1 MPKIGGGQTKSVTV
15 KVEIKT
21 NTKET
26 EEECTIFSIYLE
38 PENENN
44 YEKLIP
50 EHIQNSTIL
59 GGDMNNADTKMKL
72 QAKVYHFQNI
82 REIIQ
87 TINIPKK
94 KSQHP
99 ILIFKKE
106 IKILIINTIE

>member
-1 MPKIGGGQTKSVTV
+1 
-15 KVEIKT
+15 
-21 NTKET
+21 
-26 EEECTIFSIYLE
+26 
-38 PENENN
+38 
-44 YEKLIP
+44 
-50 EHIQNSTIL
+50 
-59 GGDMNNADTKMKL
+59 MNNADTKMKL

>member
-1 MPKIGGGQTKSVTV
+1 MSVTV

-21 NTKET
+21 NSKET
-26 EEECTIFSIYLE
+26 EEEYTIFSINLE
-38 PENENN
+38 QENENN

-50 EHIQNSTIL
+50 EHIQNTTIL
-59 GGDMNNADTKMKL
+59 GGDSNSADTKMKL

-87 TINIPKK
+87 TINIQIK
-94 KSQHP
+94 KSHHQ
-99 ILIFKKE
+99 ILIFQKE